1 MTDTFYLD
9 DFEIQDQE
17 TREINL
23 FKDLRRQI
31 DHAKNNTIYYANS
44 LKNIKSTNISDRQQL
59 SKLPILRKNSLVDLQ
74 NENQPF
80 GGLLALPIDNLYRI
94 FTSPGPIYEP
104 QFKRQD
110 YWRLARALCAAG
122 FNNKDIVHNSFSYHL
137 TPAGAMLESAAHSI
151 GCPVIPAGTGNTEQQ
166 LQIIEAI
173 KPSAYTGIPDY
184 LKVLLDKGEELD
196 RDVSSIKKALVS
208 GAALPE
214 NLRGELESRGISI
227 QQCYATAELGLIS
240 YETNFNGKIC
250 EGMMIAEDIIVE
262 IVRPGTGDL
271 VSLGEVGEVVVTTL
285 KPEYPLIRF
294 ATGDLSAALPGNS
307 PCGRTNTR
315 IKGWMGRADQTTKIK
330 GMFVSPQQ
338 VDIISKRHPE
348 ILRSRLVVARDDQQD
363 IMTLKIECISSD
375 SELLE
380 AISSTLTS
388 VTKLKGNIEL
398 MPNNSLDNDGM
409 IIDDRRDID

>member
-137 TPAGAMLESAAHSI
+137 TPAGAMLESAAHSM

-166 LQIIEAI
+166 LQIIEGI
-173 KPSAYTGIPDY
+173 KPTAYTGVPDF
-184 LKVLLDKGEELD
+184 LKVLLDRGKELN
-196 RDVSSIKKALVS
+196 RDISSIKKALVS
-208 GAALPE
+208 GAALPIT
-214 NLRGELESRGISI
+214 LREDIESRGIHV

-240 YETNFNGKIC
+240 YETNCDGKIC
-250 EGMMIAEDIIVE
+250 EGMLIAEDIIVE
-262 IVRPGTGDL
+262 IVRPGT
-271 VSLGEVGEVVVTTL
+271 
-285 KPEYPLIRF
+285 
-294 ATGDLSAALPGNS
+294 
-307 PCGRTNTR
+307 
-315 IKGWMGRADQTTKIK
+315 
-330 GMFVSPQQ
+330 
-338 VDIISKRHPE
+338 
-348 ILRSRLVVARDDQQD
+348 
-363 IMTLKIECISSD
+363 
-375 SELLE
+375 
-380 AISSTLTS
+380 
-388 VTKLKGNIEL
+388 
-398 MPNNSLDNDGM
+398 
-409 IIDDRRDID
+409 